1 METAKFMSELYGT
14 TLKASPMQSASRSS
28 RQHQDREG
36 NARMQMSRNTG
47 ASWSWREGAVL
58 SPNEMMALPKGQVLA
73 TTRSGQ
79 GAADRRYLF
88 LGERLNSIPEFSRL
102 PSAAGLYLPKAVYQP
117 RQYTTWAADPAP
129 AAASLPV
136 KPSLEKSGKTASS
149 STPTKSKTAVNPDD
163 NKPAKKIGKMR

>member
-1 METAKFMSELYGT
+1 
-14 TLKASPMQSASRSS
+14 
-28 RQHQDREG
+28 
-36 NARMQMSRNTG
+36 
-47 ASWSWREGAVL
+47 
-58 SPNEMMALPKGQVLA
+58 MALPKGQVLA

-79 GAADRRYLF
+79 GIDDRRYLF

-129 AAASLPV
+129 AATPLPI
-136 KPSLEKSGKTASS
+136 KPSPKKSG
-149 STPTKSKTAVNPDD
+149 KTAVNPDG